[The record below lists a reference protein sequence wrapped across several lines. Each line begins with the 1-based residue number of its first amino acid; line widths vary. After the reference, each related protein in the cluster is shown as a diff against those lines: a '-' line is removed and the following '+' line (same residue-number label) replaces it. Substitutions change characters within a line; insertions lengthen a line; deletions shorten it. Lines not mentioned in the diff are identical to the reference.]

1 MRKQARLALYY
12 GLLGLESYTEKYLW
26 HKTLLLFDSVDSD
39 CKKRRTSVTW
49 FSCPSFLSFSLL
61 FGEWISWS
69 HGWSQIIYYR
79 LTESICTKNV
89 FIRISWSPWL
99 FPCFPKG
106 SFGHIH
112 YPHVFVGSSYHLT
125 TCFDGMEGRKRFLHC
140 INLDVLWEY
149 IRSCMVHICS
159 IFELEDILCPSLSG
173 AFLTT
178 TRIDRLFVLAVYIYY
193 KDLD

>member
-69 HGWSQIIYYR
+69 HGWSQIIYHR

-99 FPCFPKG
+99 FPFSPKG
-106 SFGHIH
+106 SFGRIH
-112 YPHVFVGSSYHLT
+112 YTIHMYLSEVLIIWQLVLMEWKGGNDFYTVLIWMYSGST
-125 TCFDGMEGRKRFLHC
+125 
-140 INLDVLWEY
+140 
-149 IRSCMVHICS
+149 
-159 IFELEDILCPSLSG
+159 
-173 AFLTT
+173 
-178 TRIDRLFVLAVYIYY
+178 
-193 KDLD
+193 